1 MPSCSSAELAY
12 LFVMLDL
19 QGNGVV
25 TPENVAACVRELAT
39 TKSSGKSDGNV
50 CTPDCVARSTS
61 PSLVTVLQAVAK
73 LAAEEYASTD
83 GSCSAVACLF
93 KSLTPKTSWTG
104 TEGLDARGIL
114 RLVDTVFPG
123 IIRADSRVTLAEF
136 KALDLTNDGLVSLQE
151 LRRGLRLAVT
161 QRVVPGE
168 GFGKPIDATRSGDF
182 ETKPASA
189 RAKKTT
195 SSKKEKTKPKPN
207 KREGKENH
215 TKFNKGVPL
224 PPKPP
229 APNVAPSP
237 LRKREELAIRK
248 QLRATRVRLDKKVA
262 LGLLFEKDVRAEIG
276 IVEEKLRAAAYE
288 KKLVARRA
296 AMAVAAS
303 ERELDATT
311 KAFRKQQLQEFDE
324 ARRQQETE
332 REAEGDAS
340 AWYRSERDRFGG
352 YNERGVS
359 VSQELFTKW
368 REEEAYAI
376 VETYGNEA
384 VLAAL
389 EALRRDGD
397 GGFRADSPNKD
408 ITRRLGASLT
418 YEDEERALDLIA
430 QAKLQ
435 TRLKKEAAA
444 EAAEEA
450 PEQQAH
456 AAWVQ
461 QTAAKQAWDAEEADR
476 RYDDEY
482 DADLALER
490 LRHDR
495 LSSDWTGGVGVT
507 PPSGTVS
514 RRYDD
519 RSPPPEPAATS
530 VFPSLFAGYPASP
543 STIGRSPRRFTVDG
557 EARFAIAPDLSKEMY
572 LPRKTPQQ

>member
-1 MPSCSSAELAY
+1 LPSCSSAELAY

-25 TPENVAACVRELAT
+25 TPENVAACVREMAT
-39 TKSSGKSDGNV
+39 TKSSWKSDGNV

-73 LAAEEYASTD
+73 LAAEEYASTG

-262 LGLLFEKDVRAEIG
+262 LSLLFEKDVRAEIG

-288 KKLVARRA
+288 KKLVARRRVRRGFGAGA
-296 AMAVAAS
+296 AATRPAFK
-303 ERELDATT
+303 RLD
-311 KAFRKQQLQEFDE
+311 
-324 ARRQQETE
+324 
-332 REAEGDAS
+332 GGGGCDAS
-340 AWYRSERDRFGG
+340 VWNGF
-352 YNERGVS
+352 
-359 VSQELFTKW
+359 
-368 REEEAYAI
+368 EEI
-376 VETYGNEA
+376 
-384 VLAAL
+384 
-389 EALRRDGD
+389 
-397 GGFRADSPNKD
+397 
-408 ITRRLGASLT
+408 
-418 YEDEERALDLIA
+418 
-430 QAKLQ
+430 
-435 TRLKKEAAA
+435 
-444 EAAEEA
+444 
-450 PEQQAH
+450 
-456 AAWVQ
+456 
-461 QTAAKQAWDAEEADR
+461 
-476 RYDDEY
+476 
-482 DADLALER
+482 
-490 LRHDR
+490 
-495 LSSDWTGGVGVT
+495 
-507 PPSGTVS
+507 
-514 RRYDD
+514 
-519 RSPPPEPAATS
+519 
-530 VFPSLFAGYPASP
+530 
-543 STIGRSPRRFTVDG
+543 
-557 EARFAIAPDLSKEMY
+557 
-572 LPRKTPQQ
+572 